1 MKKILLLFIGLVL
14 VPNAVYADTIK
25 HIDMEVELQKDGS
38 AKIVETWKV
47 KATEGTEWCKLIS
60 DAHELAI
67 SNFTVSMDNKQ
78 LEEVTWDPNADLEGN
93 AGKFGIKY
101 TNLGFELCFGKTN
114 NKEHT
119 FVLNYTLSD
128 FIFNTDEGQAIYY
141 TLLPK
146 SSVEDFKVTIKSVEK
161 LPSNLE
167 IAGYGY
173 NGYINIEN
181 GIIEMTNDKELQNE
195 YVVLLTKFK
204 SDTFETDYE
213 NKDYKTIESI
223 NKDIENK
230 HVITAKVGKT
240 NKFLKNKTLPI
251 VIVSIVIIALVT
263 GYILIK
269 TKKIDLTKLKTNKKN
284 K

>member
-14 VPNAVYADTIK
+14 VPNIVYADTIK
-25 HIDMEVELQKDGS
+25 NIDMEVNLQKDGS
-38 AKIVETWKV
+38 AKIIETWKV

-173 NGYINIEN
+173 NGYININ
-181 GIIEMTNDKELQNE
+181 DGIIEMTNDKELQNE

-223 NKDIENK
+223 NNDIKEN
-230 HVITAKVGKT
+230 HVVSAKIGEKEINYVK
-240 NKFLKNKTLPI
+240 
-251 VIVSIVIIALVT
+251 VIVPTIIIIIVIIAIV
-263 GYILIK
+263 GYILV
-269 TKKIDLTKLKTNKKN
+269 KKN
-284 K
+284 KINLKKFNLHKKNK